1 MSIYDYDD
9 EETYKVAIKVDKVL
23 RENLSKEELEIVS
36 AYLLTMNKF
45 AEIAAAKEEKF
56 AKEELEELFEKVD
69 KKHG

>member
-1 MSIYDYDD
+1 MSIYDYD
-9 EETYKVAIKVDKVL
+9 EEKVHEVAVKVDKIL
-23 RENLSKEELEIVS
+23 REHLAQEELEIVS

-56 AKEELEELFEKVD
+56 AKEALDELFEKVD

>member
-1 MSIYDYDD
+1 MGIYDYD
-9 EETYKVAIKVDKVL
+9 EKKVHEVAVKVDEIL
-23 RENLSKEELEIVS
+23 REHLAQEELEIVS

-56 AKEELEELFEKVD
+56 AKEALDELFEKVD

>member
-1 MSIYDYDD
+1 MNIFGYDD
-9 EETYKVAIKVDKVL
+9 KELYKVAVKVDKIL
-23 RENLSKEELEIVS
+23 REHLEQEELEIVS

-56 AKEELEELFEKVD
+56 AKEALDKLFEEVD

>member
-9 EETYKVAIKVDKVL
+9 EETYKVAVKVDKVL
-23 RENLSKEELEIVS
+23 REHLSKEELEIVS
-36 AYLLTMNKF
+36 AYLHTMNKF

-56 AKEELEELFEKVD
+56 AKEALDELFERVD

>member
-1 MSIYDYDD
+1 MGIYDYD
-9 EETYKVAIKVDKVL
+9 EKKVHEVAVKVDEIL
-23 RENLSKEELEIVS
+23 REHLAQEELEIVS

-56 AKEELEELFEKVD
+56 AKEALDELFEKAD